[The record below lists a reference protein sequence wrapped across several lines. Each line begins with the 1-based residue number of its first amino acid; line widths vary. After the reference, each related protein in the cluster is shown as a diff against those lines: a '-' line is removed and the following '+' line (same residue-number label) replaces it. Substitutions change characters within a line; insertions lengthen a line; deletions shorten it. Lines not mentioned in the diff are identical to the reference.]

1 MREAPMSNTTI
12 HSGLS
17 DRWAKPRQSLD
28 PSMRRKV
35 HGPIR
40 PMEEPSLLER
50 LFRWS

>member
-1 MREAPMSNTTI
+1 MSNYSTY
-12 HSGLS
+12 SSLS

-40 PMEEPSLLER
+40 PMTEPSLIER
-50 LFRWS
+50 LFRWT